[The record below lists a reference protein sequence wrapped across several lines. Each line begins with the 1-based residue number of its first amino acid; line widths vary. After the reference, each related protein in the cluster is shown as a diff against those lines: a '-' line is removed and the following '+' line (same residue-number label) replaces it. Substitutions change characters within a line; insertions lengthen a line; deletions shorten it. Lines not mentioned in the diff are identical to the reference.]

1 MMRNRGA
8 EAMMEAMMSGPVPDF
23 LREVA
28 QAVGVSPPPD
38 GTLGEL
44 MDDLRVY
51 AHQVDPGAIN
61 TYLGH
66 FRGWEV
72 EVQASEDVG
81 HGDLIGT
88 VPIAGTNTPIFAH
101 MGISPLFDR
110 SDPPL
115 ERLFSRVAMDRET
128 AIVLHVI
135 PRFFLDASMKD
146 EGRIHSVL
154 FQGGWFLS
162 KDVWH
167 PFLLTDAGPD
177 DLPAQKGILKPG
189 EPSRGLLRD
198 RGQPPEILDAA
209 VGFHKSLRNRL
220 LPAIGSATGVA
231 PAKTAQGEENMV
243 RMMAGSDGWSFFG
256 SDVAMDAHEAMIS
269 SLNIPVDFRAD
280 EDPLDRAVGGAP
292 EGLHEAVARVA
303 PGPKETEALLSFLAD
318 LTNGFEGLND
328 LICHDLDPEEIT
340 SLMDCSTAFVSV
352 SEVAFWLSEVM
363 GWSFVDLNLPSD
375 DGEED
380 TPVGHGDYIGAI
392 EVEGFEDPV
401 PVMFHG
407 GRIDPTG
414 AASDFAFLTTR
425 RGVTS
430 RLNGLPALVLPASI
444 NFRRHPED
452 MDEPEQGG
460 LRRLLVLAG
469 YAFDGQEWFP
479 VAFGAPGSNPFDN
492 RLSETGALAGHEDC
506 YTGPVQ
512 MPGLEGPEQVPSIA
526 FAFTMQQ
533 VLDRHHFLGAEI
545 ETPRDFG
552 SPTEDF
558 TMAYWGEDWTFFLDA
573 LQEEIYARL

>member
-1 MMRNRGA
+1 
-8 EAMMEAMMSGPVPDF
+8 MSGPVPDV

-28 QAVGVSPPPD
+28 QAVGVSSPPD
-38 GTLGEL
+38 GTLGEF
-44 MDDLRVY
+44 MDDLRVH
-51 AHQVDPGAIN
+51 AHQVDPGAISA
-61 TYLGH
+61 YLGN
-66 FRGWEV
+66 FRGWEI
-72 EVQASEDVG
+72 EDEASEDVG

-115 ERLFSRVAMDRET
+115 ERLFSRAAMDRET

-135 PRFFLDASMKD
+135 PRFFMDVSKGD
-146 EGRIHSVL
+146 DDRIHSVL

-198 RGQPPEILDAA
+198 RGQSPAILDAA
-209 VGFHKSLRNRL
+209 MDLHKSLRNRL

-243 RMMAGSDGWSFFG
+243 RMIAGSDGWSFFG
-256 SDVAMDAHEAMIS
+256 SDVAMDVHETTMR
-269 SLNIPVDFRAD
+269 SLDIPLDLGAD
-280 EDPLDRAVGGAP
+280 EDPLARAVGGAP

-303 PGPKETEALLSFLAD
+303 PGPKETEVMLSFLAD

-328 LICHDLDPEEIT
+328 LLCHNLEPEEIT

-363 GWSFVDLNLPSD
+363 GWSFVDINLSPD
-375 DGEED
+375 DDEED
-380 TPVGHGDYIGAI
+380 ALVGHGDYIGAI
-392 EVEGFEDPV
+392 EVEGFEEPV
-401 PVMFHG
+401 PVIFHG
-407 GRIDPTG
+407 GRINPIE

-430 RLNGLPALVLPASI
+430 RLQGLPALVLPASI
-444 NFRRHPED
+444 SFRHHPDD
-452 MDEPEQGG
+452 MDDVENS
-460 LRRLLVLAG
+460 LMNRLLVMAG
-469 YAFDGQEWFP
+469 YAFDGQKWFP
-479 VAFGAPGSNPFDN
+479 VALGAPGSNPFDN
-492 RLSETGALAGHEDC
+492 RLSETGALAEHEGC

-512 MPGLEGPEQVPSIA
+512 MPGREGPKQVPPIA

-533 VLDRHHFLGAEI
+533 VLDRNHFLGSEI
-545 ETPRDFG
+545 ETPRGFET
-552 SPTEDF
+552 PMEDF
-558 TMAYWGEDWTFFLDA
+558 TMAYWGEDWAFFLDS